1 MLFETK
7 IWLIY
12 KLEYKINK
20 YMNLQLGDLNQNKF
34 YLNKD
39 KRNQKSR
46 EKIKNR
52 KERSHYK
59 K

>member
-46 EKIKNR
+46 ERIKNR

>member
-12 KLEYKINK
+12 KLECKINK

-39 KRNQKSR
+39 KKNQKSKER
-46 EKIKNR
+46 IKNR

>member
-7 IWLIY
+7 IWLIF

-39 KRNQKSR
+39 KKNQKSR
-46 EKIKNR
+46 ERIKNR
-52 KERSHYK
+52 KGKGHYK